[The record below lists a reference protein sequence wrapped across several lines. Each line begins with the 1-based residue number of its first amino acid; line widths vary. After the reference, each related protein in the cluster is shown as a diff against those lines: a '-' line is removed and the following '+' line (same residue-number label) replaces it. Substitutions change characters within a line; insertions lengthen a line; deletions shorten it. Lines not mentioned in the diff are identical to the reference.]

1 MDGRFCIFFRLFVE
15 DRNKYGILVNN
26 IVDSH
31 SSTLNH
37 LNAMTDSSTSVQ
49 SVENPQHNVDVCI
62 NSALAKA
69 IEENSRNSLF
79 CQSVFYFVDSNAWHL
94 GKMVNLDIM
103 VTRKLFFFLALM
115 KVFNW
120 LSITLS

>member
-1 MDGRFCIFFRLFVE
+1 M
-15 DRNKYGILVNN
+15 
-26 IVDSH
+26 
-31 SSTLNH
+31 
-37 LNAMTDSSTSVQ
+37 ADSSTFVQ

-69 IEENSRNSLF
+69 IEENRRNLF
-79 CQSVFYFVDSNAWHL
+79 CLIVFYFVDCNTWHL
-94 GKMVNLDIM
+94 GEMVDLDIM
-103 VTRKLFFFLALM
+103 VTRKKILALM